1 MVHQMANILIIDDS
15 KRIQNVSSTA
25 LMENGHHVSLAVS
38 GEDAIASMQEDIFD
52 IALLD
57 FRMGRLSGLDFLRA
71 VRNISPDTEIIMLIG
86 YDEIDI
92 AVEAMKLGV
101 YDFVTKPINVDE
113 LMLIIDRALEKMEL
127 ADSVRTLRIQMKERY
142 KFPDITGSTPSML
155 AVFARIERVCQSDC
169 TVLITGETGTGKEL
183 VARAIYANSL
193 RFNKPYIPINC
204 AALPDNIQ
212 ESELFGHMKGA
223 FTDAVSNEK
232 GLFEGAHGGTVFLD
246 EVADASMPTQAKLL
260 RFLED
265 GEIRRVGENTP
276 IYVDVRLIAAT
287 NKDILQA
294 VEEGTFREDLYWR
307 INVVEI
313 HLPPLRE
320 RKDDIPLLVHR
331 FMNKYARN
339 KRENVR
345 HISRE
350 ALSLLLKYDWPG
362 NIRGLEN
369 AIRRAIAFTQGD
381 IILPTVLPPPVQSGD
396 SDTSPKARSDQMS
409 LRELEK
415 AYILQVLEECSW
427 DRTETAKILGIG
439 RATIYR
445 KIEEYGL
452 TGPSE
457 PT

>member
-1 MVHQMANILIIDDS
+1 MVHQMANILIIDDL
-15 KRIQNVSSTA
+15 KRTRDALSAA
-25 LMENGHHVSLAVS
+25 LMANGHHVSQAAS
-38 GEDAIASMQEDIFD
+38 GENAIVSMQEDIFD

-101 YDFVTKPINVDE
+101 YDFVTRPINEDE
-113 LMLIIDRALEKMEL
+113 LMLIVERALEKMEL
-127 ADSVRTLRIQMKERY
+127 ADSVRALRIQMKERY
-142 KFPDITGSTPSML
+142 KFPDIIGNTPAML
-155 AVFARIERVCQSDC
+155 SVFARLERVCQSDC
-169 TVLITGETGTGKEL
+169 AVLITGETGTGKEL
-183 VARAIYANSL
+183 VAEAIYANGL

-204 AALPDNIQ
+204 AALPENIQ

-223 FTDAVSNEK
+223 FTDAVSNTK
-232 GLFEGAHGGTVFLD
+232 GLFEEAHSGTVFLD
-246 EVADASMPTQAKLL
+246 EIADASMPTQAKLL

-276 IYVDVRLIAAT
+276 FYVDVRLIAAT

-294 VEEGTFREDLYWR
+294 VAEGTFRKDLYWR

-331 FMNKYARN
+331 FVKKYARN

-350 ALSLLLKYDWPG
+350 ALSLLLKYEWPG

-369 AIRRAIAFTQGD
+369 AIRHAIAFTQED
-381 IILPTVLPPPVQSGD
+381 VILPSSLPPHVQSGD
-396 SDTSPKARSDQMS
+396 SDTFPKVRSDQMS

-415 AYILQVLEECSW
+415 AYILQILEECSW
-427 DRTETAKILGIG
+427 DRTEAAIILGIG

-445 KIEEYGL
+445 KIEEYGF
-452 TGPSE
+452 TSPAES
-457 PT
+457 T